1 MKSPEQLYLKP
12 HQNLFLM
19 KMQSSVLSQT
29 EVSPMESKSSKIT
42 ELQQKESVA
51 TWTWKHPNI
60 QPSFFESLPAPIDID
75 DAHLRMCCH
84 KNTEIDFDL
93 QIKTME
99 LEEKEY
105 SNAKNEGRP
114 VDDLITDALANQIRY
129 VKSKRYHHNAHSC
142 YWYWIQEE
150 SNFNQK
156 KAKCKKK
163 LQK

>member
-1 MKSPEQLYLKP
+1 MHSSMLTKTMNSPTELKSFKTIESPEE
-12 HQNLFLM
+12 
-19 KMQSSVLSQT
+19 QSVQ
-29 EVSPMESKSSKIT
+29 M
-42 ELQQKESVA
+42 
-51 TWTWKHPNI
+51 WTWKHPHI

-93 QIKTME
+93 QIRTME

-114 VDDLITDALANQIRY
+114 VDDLIADTLANQIRY

-142 YWYWIQEE
+142 YWYWIHEQ
-150 SNFNQK
+150 SNANQK
-156 KAKCKKK
+156 KAKRKKK
-163 LQK
+163 VQK

>member
-1 MKSPEQLYLKP
+1 
-12 HQNLFLM
+12 M
-19 KMQSSVLSQT
+19 KMQSSVLSKT
-29 EVSPMESKSSKIT
+29 EVSPMESKLSKIT

-93 QIKTME
+93 QIRTME

-114 VDDLITDALANQIRY
+114 VDDLIAD
-129 VKSKRYHHNAHSC
+129 KSVFLNKLMSEYQNIGCWAKNSTI
-142 YWYWIQEE
+142 IQYIDR
-150 SNFNQK
+150 FRQ
-156 KAKCKKK
+156 
-163 LQK
+163 LR

>member
-1 MKSPEQLYLKP
+1 
-12 HQNLFLM
+12 
-19 KMQSSVLSQT
+19 
-29 EVSPMESKSSKIT
+29 
-42 ELQQKESVA
+42 
-51 TWTWKHPNI
+51 
-60 QPSFFESLPAPIDID
+60 
-75 DAHLRMCCH
+75 MCCH

-129 VKSKRYHHNAHSC
+129 VKSKRYHHNDHSC

-156 KAKCKKK
+156 KAKRKKK